1 MARAR
6 IYVKS
11 SSFHGRGVFARAP
24 FKRGDYIAAVRGPR
38 TETDGR
44 HVLWVLEDDGSYR
57 GVKVVNQLRYLN
69 HSPKPNA
76 EFEGPELYAI
86 QAIKPGEEITF
97 DYGHH
102 EQDWYE

>member
-6 IYVKS
+6 IYVNN

-24 FKRGDYIAAVRGPR
+24 FKRGDYIAAARGTR

-44 HVLWVLEDDGSYR
+44 HVLWVLEGEGSYR
-57 GVKVVNQLRYLN
+57 GVKVANQLRYLN

-76 EFEGPELYAI
+76 EFEGAELYAI
-86 QAIKPGEEITF
+86 RAIKPGEEITF
-97 DYGHH
+97 DYGR
-102 EQDWYE
+102 EFVG